1 MPSRSLPTRS
11 ALARPAALLVV
22 ANLGLSSGACA
33 TLGRERCE
41 EAQMAFGVTP
51 EHEDTKVVQRLLIAL
66 STRDYDAFNA
76 MQPSQSQ
83 YLAVAWKHGADRA
96 DAIAAAVQR
105 PGEARRDFAALAG
118 RFDAAGL
125 EPRMAGRCTRKMAV
139 SGEERHPLYALS
151 VDFGPLAMAIPVYQS
166 TDRTSLAGSPVVEAP
181 VVVDTMARA
190 VQLQVGLLT
199 SLERAQLEAEALVL
213 LDDYLTEHE
222 AELTLIRERVQE
234 TSWSAIEES
243 TLSRLL
249 APFHADYGRRWQALQ
264 TRFPRLFETD
274 RFQSF
279 LRLFYPEPAPTP
291 EPPVVLP
298 PSDPDNTYP

>member
-1 MPSRSLPTRS
+1 MPSRTSLPR
-11 ALARPAALLVV
+11 AALPYAAALVV
-22 ANLGLSSGACA
+22 AALGASTTACA

-41 EAQMAFGVTP
+41 DPQTALGATP
-51 EHEDTKVVQRLLIAL
+51 AHEDTKVVQRLLIAL
-66 STRDYDAFNA
+66 STRDFDAFSA

-83 YLAVAWKHGADRA
+83 YLAVAWKHGAERA
-96 DAIAAAVQR
+96 DAIAAAVPR
-105 PGEARRDFAALAG
+105 PRAPPPALAARGAPVDTARRAPPL
-118 RFDAAGL
+118 
-125 EPRMAGRCTRKMAV
+125 AGRCTRKMAV
-139 SGEERHPLYALS
+139 SGEEKHPLYALS

-181 VVVDTMARA
+181 VVIDTMARA

-199 SLERAQLEAEALVL
+199 SLERARLETEALVL
-213 LDDYLTEHE
+213 LDDYLNDHD

-243 TLSRLL
+243 ALSRLL

-264 TRFPRLFETD
+264 TRFPALFETD
-274 RFQSF
+274 RFQTF
-279 LRLFYPEPAPTP
+279 LRLFYPEPRATP